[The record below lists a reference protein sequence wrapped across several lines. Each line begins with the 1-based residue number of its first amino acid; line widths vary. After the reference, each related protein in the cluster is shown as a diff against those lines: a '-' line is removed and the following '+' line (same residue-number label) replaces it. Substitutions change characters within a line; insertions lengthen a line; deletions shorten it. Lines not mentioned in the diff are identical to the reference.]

1 MANHKDAYKSVM
13 GELKERISKHGS
25 SRLDKKSEHHEP
37 DGDEDAEGRE
47 PNEDGFEI
55 ESAEECALCGNKH
68 NPKDEC

>member
-1 MANHKDAYKSVM
+1 MASKREAYK
-13 GELKERISKHGS
+13 EAIADLKAHIGRRS
-25 SRLDKKSEHHEP
+25 SDRMHKEP
-37 DGDEDAEGRE
+37 DGDEDAQGKE